1 MPDFESSVEID
12 ATPEQLYAL
21 VSDLP
26 RMGEWSPECTHVTW
40 SSGTTYAVPGARF
53 IGHNQVGVFRWF
65 TQGVVVDASPGSRFS
80 FRIHFGP
87 MPISFWSYD
96 LAAGPAG
103 CVVTESWTDLR
114 PKAYSYPA
122 RLIFGSRTARNRAG
136 IRHTLQALKS
146 SAEAL
151 TP

>member
-1 MPDFESSVEID
+1 MPSPILDVTLSPAGVTGNHRQRHLKLRYDVRRTGCPFHRPQPGRRV
-12 ATPEQLYAL
+12 PL
-21 VSDLP
+21 VHP
-26 RMGEWSPECTHVTW
+26 
-40 SSGTTYAVPGARF
+40 
-53 IGHNQVGVFRWF
+53 
-65 TQGVVVDASPGSRFS
+65 GVVVDASPGSRFS

-87 MPISFWSYD
+87 MPISLWSYD
-96 LAAGPAG
+96 LAASPAG

-146 SAEAL
+146 SA
-151 TP
+151 